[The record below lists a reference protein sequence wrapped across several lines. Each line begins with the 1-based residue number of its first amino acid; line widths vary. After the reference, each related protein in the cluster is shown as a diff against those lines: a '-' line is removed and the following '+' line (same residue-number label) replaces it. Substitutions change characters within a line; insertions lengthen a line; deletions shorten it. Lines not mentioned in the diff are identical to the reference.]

1 MARIPG
7 SPGNDTLTGLA
18 GRDLLVGLA
27 GNDTLDGL
35 AGADRMEGGTG
46 GDLYI
51 VDDSDDLIVETG
63 TDIDSV
69 ESSVDYTLADGVEN
83 LTLIGGVALAGTG
96 NAGVNVITGNALDNT
111 LAGGLG
117 NDTLTG
123 GDGADTLIGGAGN
136 DRMLGG
142 NGDDLYIV
150 DATGDIVDETGGS
163 GTDTV
168 QSSATFTLAAGIEIL
183 TLTGKLLANGTG
195 NATDNTITGNDAI
208 NTLTGLGGND
218 TLDGGIGAD
227 KLLGGLGDDV
237 YLVDN
242 KDIITEL
249 AGQGSDTVISTVSYT
264 LSANIEVLTLS
275 GATAL
280 AGTGNASVNTII
292 GGVENNTL
300 DGGAGADS
308 LIGGDG
314 DDIYIVDDAADSM
327 TELAGEGTDTARASV
342 SYTLGAQVEN
352 IVLLG
357 TAAINAT
364 GNTLANTLTGNSG
377 ANFLT
382 GGTGDDTY
390 IVGAGDTVVELG
402 GEGTDTIMSSVSW
415 SLDANTENILLT
427 GTAAINASG
436 NGGNNTLGGNTGI
449 NTLDG
454 GLGDDTYIID
464 TKDVIVDAGGTDT
477 VRAGFT
483 YTLIAGLENVELS
496 GAGNFNVTGNALDNT
511 VTGNSG
517 NNTLDGAGGA
527 DTLQGGAG
535 NDVYIVNDASDI
547 VVENAGEGTDSVL
560 STITY
565 TLTAEVENL
574 VLLGASAIDGTG
586 NALDNTLTGN
596 SAANLLT
603 GGLGNDTY
611 VIDAL
616 DTIAVDTGGSD
627 TVAFNGSFDISGRV
641 DLENITLLGTGAF
654 NATGNGNDNTLTGNS
669 GINTLNGGAGND
681 TYVIGKTDVIVD
693 SSGTDTVVANF
704 TYTLGVDMENLVLT
718 AGAGVINGTGNALVN
733 TLTGNASNNT
743 LDGRGGIDAYIGG
756 AGNDVYII
764 DDSAETIT
772 ELASQ
777 GTDTVRSSVSYILGA
792 ELEVLVQ
799 TGTAHI
805 DGTGNG
811 LKNTLTG
818 NAGNN
823 TLDGDAGSDV
833 MQGGAGNDTFI
844 ADDIGDKVSDTQ
856 GNDTVLSSVTFTIA
870 AGIENLTLTG
880 AANITAIGNMGV
892 NIITGN
898 SGDNTL
904 FGASGNDTLIGGS
917 GNDTLEGGIGADTLM
932 GGLGDDVI
940 IYNFSQDRVNEF
952 AGEGTDTVI
961 AVVNYTMDDFIENA
975 TAFGPS
981 LIRITGNG
989 LDNVITGNAAA
1000 NNLRGEDGHDTILG
1014 GDGRDN
1020 IYGGNGDDTLDGGL
1034 ASDVMYGDAGADTF
1048 VMAGP
1053 VASTNVDTVRD
1064 FSVADGDAIDISD
1077 ILSYYT
1083 AGVDTLS
1090 DFVMLVQQGTQTLVK
1105 VDVTGSGV
1113 AANYSTVAYLTG
1125 VTSLPDVDT
1134 MVLNGNLIVT

>member
-1 MARIPG
+1 MARIAG
-7 SPGNDTLTGLA
+7 SPGNDTLDGLA

-46 GDLYI
+46 VDLYI
-51 VDDSDDLIVETG
+51 VDDIDDLIVETG

-83 LTLIGGVALAGTG
+83 LTLTGGVALAGTG
-96 NAGVNVITGNALDNT
+96 NAGTNIITGNALDNT

-117 NDTLTG
+117 NDTLNG

-150 DATGDIVDETGGS
+150 DATGDIADETGGS
-163 GTDTV
+163 GIDTV

-183 TLTGKLLANGTG
+183 TLTGKLAANGTG
-195 NATDNTITGNDAI
+195 NAADNTITGNDAV
-208 NTLTGLGGND
+208 NTLAGLDGND

-242 KDIITEL
+242 KDLITEL
-249 AGQGSDTVISTVSYT
+249 AGQGTDTVISTVSYT

-275 GATAL
+275 GAKAL
-280 AGTGNASVNTII
+280 AGTGNAGDNTII
-292 GGVENNTL
+292 GGIENNTL
-300 DGGAGADS
+300 DGAAGADS
-308 LIGGDG
+308 LVGGGG
-314 DDIYIVDDAADSM
+314 DDIYIVDNAADAII
-327 TELAGEGTDTARASV
+327 ELAGEGTDTARASV
-342 SYTLGAQVEN
+342 SYTLGAEVEN
-352 IVLLG
+352 LVLTG
-357 TAAINAT
+357 TAAINGT
-364 GNTLANTLTGNSG
+364 GNVQANALTGNAG
-377 ANFLT
+377 ANVLT
-382 GGTGDDTY
+382 GGDGDDTY
-390 IVGAGDTVVELG
+390 VVGAGDTVVELG

-415 SLDANTENILLT
+415 SLDANTENIILT

-436 NGGNNTLGGNTGI
+436 NAGNNTLGGNTGI

-464 TKDVIVDAGGTDT
+464 SKDIIIDAGGTDT

-483 YTLIAGLENVELS
+483 YTLAAGLENVELS
-496 GAGNFNVTGNALDNT
+496 GTGNFNVTGNALDNT

-517 NNTLDGAGGA
+517 NNTLDGAGGT
-527 DTLQGGAG
+527 DTLRGGAG
-535 NDVYIVNDASDI
+535 NDVYIVNDGSDTI
-547 VVENAGEGTDSVL
+547 VENAGEGTDTVNA
-560 STITY
+560 TITY
-565 TLTAEVENL
+565 TLVGELENL
-574 VLLGASAIDGTG
+574 VLLGSSAIDGTG

-627 TVAFNGSFDISGRV
+627 TVAFAGNFDISGRA
-641 DLENITLLGTGAF
+641 DLENIMLLGTGAF

-704 TYTLGVDMENLVLT
+704 TYTLGADMENLVLT

-733 TLTGNASNNT
+733 TLTGNAGNNT

-777 GTDTVRSSVSYILGA
+777 GTDTVRSSVAYTLGA
-792 ELEVLVQ
+792 ELEVLVL
-799 TGTAHI
+799 TGAANI
-805 DGTGNG
+805 DGTGNA

-823 TLDGDAGSDV
+823 TLDGGAGADI
-833 MQGGAGNDTFI
+833 MQGGAGNDSFI
-844 ADDIGDKVSDTQ
+844 VDDIGDKVSDTL
-856 GNDTVLSSVTFTIA
+856 GNDTVLSSVEYTLAI
-870 AGIENLTLTG
+870 GIENLTLTG
-880 AANITAIGNMGV
+880 VANINATGNLNANV
-892 NIITGN
+892 ITGN

-904 FGASGNDTLIGGS
+904 FGAAGNDTLIGGD

-940 IYNFSQDRVNEF
+940 IYNFTQDRVIEF

-975 TAFGPS
+975 TAFGPAT
-981 LIRITGNG
+981 IRITGNG

-1000 NNLRGEDGHDTILG
+1000 NVLRGENGSDTVIG
-1014 GDGRDN
+1014 GDGRDTL
-1020 IYGGNGDDTLDGGL
+1020 YGGNSDDTLDGGM

-1048 VMAGP
+1048 VISGA
-1053 VASTNVDTVRD
+1053 VSALNVDTIRD
-1064 FSVADGDAIDISD
+1064 FTVADGDVLDLAD

-1083 AGVDTLS
+1083 AGVDALS

-1105 VDVTGSGV
+1105 VDVTGSGI

-1125 VTSLPDVDT
+1125 VTGLPDVDT
-1134 MVLNGNLIVT
+1134 MVLNGNLVVT